1 MERKELQKQY
11 GRNLGKYLY
20 ELQCD
25 GLQIAYVQSPYGFTY
40 ITFRAN
46 CGTQITVCN
55 KEYLHFSY
63 KDMERSFSFPTQQD
77 MIEYIHCELVATKSY
92 LEK

>member
-1 MERKELQKQY
+1 MEKKELQKQY
-11 GRNLGKYLY
+11 GRDLGKYLY

-25 GLQIAYVQSPYGFTY
+25 GLQITYVQSPYGSTY
-40 ITFRAN
+40 VTFRAN
-46 CGTQITVCN
+46 CGTQITVYN
-55 KEYLHFSY
+55 KGRLHYSY

-77 MIEYIHCELVATKSY
+77 MIEYIYCELVETKSY

>member
-1 MERKELQKQY
+1 MEKKELQKQY
-11 GRNLGKYLY
+11 GQNLGKYLY

-25 GLQIAYVQSPYGFTY
+25 GLQITYVQSPYGFTY
-40 ITFRAN
+40 VTFRAN
-46 CGTQITVCN
+46 CGTQITVYN
-55 KEYLHFSY
+55 KECLHYSY